1 MTQKQTNNDAPR
13 DIETERTHARSLEVA
28 ETIVSAFSGLLKEQ
42 ISAHGGFVGLRHLP
56 EVNKVFQSKTEELA
70 AIFEKAFNESKRE
83 CEDLKWHAIKRPV
96 FDRLMVRHF
105 ESLFFRPGPNGKPTG
120 VLSRRVLP
128 GFFLA
133 LNMMLGPVVIKDYQ
147 DRCDKALE
155 RVTGGAYPI
164 DWESVEHDEDV
175 NAVVLDAQFTIAHFF
190 DDPHQRAAWFINIIN
205 SNLEPAKDGAS
216 DAGWLIDQR
225 ALFKL
230 ISHLVAE
237 LKCAV
242 ADDVAWTHLAL
253 RHNDADRDVL
263 KAILQKL

>member
-1 MTQKQTNNDAPR
+1 MTQKRTARAR
-13 DIETERTHARSLEVA
+13 DIETERTHARALEMA
-28 ETIVSAFSGLLKEQ
+28 EAIVTAFSGLLKEQ
-42 ISAHGGFVGLRHLP
+42 IGVHGGFVGLRHLP
-56 EVNKVFQSKTEELA
+56 EVNKVFQSKTGELA
-70 AIFEKAFNESKRE
+70 SVFEKAFNESKRE
-83 CEDLKWHAIKRPV
+83 HEDLKWHAIKRPV

-105 ESLFFRPGPNGKPTG
+105 ESLFFRPGPDGIPTG
-120 VLSRRVLP
+120 IISRRVLP

-147 DRCDKALE
+147 DRCDEALE

-164 DWESVEHDEDV
+164 NWEAVEHDEDV

-190 DDPHQRAAWFINIIN
+190 DDPYQRAAWFINIIN

-216 DAGWLIDQR
+216 DADWLIDQR

-230 ISHLVAE
+230 ISHLTAD
-237 LKCAV
+237 LKRAT